1 MNVFTWSACN
11 KALISI
17 IIGAT
22 LPTTRLNTF
31 CLQIPLAEAVMFS
44 LLPMLLIHTVA
55 LTGGRDHQ
63 VVVINMMIR
72 DSTNLLGVA
81 AGVV

>member
-1 MNVFTWSACN
+1 MNVFTWSAWN
-11 KALISI
+11 KTLDSI
-17 IIGAT
+17 ISAST
-22 LPTTRLNTF
+22 LPTTRFNTF
-31 CLQIPLAEAVMFS
+31 CLQVPLAEAVMLS
-44 LLPMLLIHTVA
+44 LLPMLPIHAVA
-55 LTGGRDHQ
+55 HTGVRDHQ

>member
-1 MNVFTWSACN
+1 MNVLTRSAWN
-11 KALISI
+11 KTLDSI
-17 IIGAT
+17 ISAST
-22 LPTTRLNTF
+22 LPTTRFNAF
-31 CLQIPLAEAVMFS
+31 RLQFPLAEAVMFS
-44 LLPMLLIHTVA
+44 LLPMLPIHTVA
-55 LTGGRDHQ
+55 HTGVRDHQ